1 MKPLSKHLAIPF
13 GALVLA
19 CALANGEETGGGG
32 LKGDLAALRAA
43 VEQLRA
49 EVNLLRTNLI
59 RLQLE
64 RHRDNVRRIQSEL
77 ESLRPEF
84 ARLEEL
90 DRTRQQDLR
99 DIEVL
104 LAGGNLAP
112 GERAEIE
119 MARGDLAVARGGEI
133 DRQSEAARARESE
146 LVRRLET
153 ERQLLDR
160 LAEAE
165 RLSGGK
171 TQ

>member
-1 MKPLSKHLAIPF
+1 MKPTSKHLAIPF

-19 CALANGEETGGGG
+19 CSLANGEEPGGSG
-32 LKGDLAALRAA
+32 LKSEIAALHTA

-64 RHRDNVRRIQSEL
+64 RHRENVRRLQSEL
-77 ESLRPEF
+77 EALRPEF
-84 ARLEEL
+84 IRLDEL
-90 DRTRQQDLR
+90 DRARQQDLR
-99 DIEVL
+99 DIEAL
-104 LAGGNLAP
+104 LASGNLASA
-112 GERAEIE
+112 ERSEIE

-153 ERQLLDR
+153 EQQLLNR
-160 LAEAE
+160 LAEAD